1 MFCFSYNFLVQ
12 DVGLDL
18 VPIIRTNGARFGV
31 SSTTRLILVQSYKIE
46 YTLHEK
52 ESYYYNVQNLIH
64 WNAAVY
70 VNKAAASLI
79 GVQ

>member
-1 MFCFSYNFLVQ
+1 MFYFSYNFLVQ
-12 DVGLDL
+12 DFGLDL

-31 SSTTRLILVQSYKIE
+31 YSTTRLILVQSYKIE

-52 ESYYYNVQNLIH
+52 ESYYNVQNLIH